1 MKNYTEVL
9 IFHTKDLC
17 VAQTCNAHSLSFAK
31 ALNTAQEWRIVSM
44 EAYLD
49 NAATTK
55 VRKSVQDL
63 MVETMEVVYGNP
75 SSMHM
80 KGVEAEQ
87 YIKTAKNRIK
97 KILKVEEK
105 EIIFTSGGTESNN
118 LAIIGATLANRRRGQ
133 HIITTCIEH
142 ASVTEPMAYL
152 EELGFEVTYLP
163 VDEKGIVSLE
173 ALKEALREDTILVS
187 IMMVN
192 NEIGAIEPVEEIG
205 KIIKEYDSDILFH
218 VDAIQAFGKLD
229 IYPKKLGI
237 DLVSVSGHK
246 IHGPKG
252 SGFLYIRDKAKV
264 KPIIYGGNQQKGMR
278 SGTEN
283 VPAICGIG
291 LASEAMYENAA
302 EHREYL
308 MKLKEA
314 FLKGVLEI
322 EDTKNNSQDAPHIA
336 SVSFKGIR
344 SEVLLHAL
352 EDKNIYVS
360 AGSACSSNKP
370 HVSGTL
376 KAIGLSEEW
385 IESTLRF
392 SFSVYNTMEEIE
404 YTIEALKEC
413 VPMLRRFVRR

>member
-1 MKNYTEVL
+1 M
-9 IFHTKDLC
+9 
-17 VAQTCNAHSLSFAK
+17 
-31 ALNTAQEWRIVSM
+31 
-44 EAYLD
+44 
-49 NAATTK
+49 
-55 VRKSVQDL
+55 
-63 MVETMEVVYGNP
+63 
-75 SSMHM
+75 
-80 KGVEAEQ
+80 
-87 YIKTAKNRIK
+87 
-97 KILKVEEK
+97 
-105 EIIFTSGGTESNN
+105 
-118 LAIIGATLANRRRGQ
+118 
-133 HIITTCIEH
+133 
-142 ASVTEPMAYL
+142 
-152 EELGFEVTYLP
+152 
-163 VDEKGIVSLE
+163 
-173 ALKEALREDTILVS
+173 
-187 IMMVN
+187 
-192 NEIGAIEPVEEIG
+192 EEIG

-291 LASEAMYENAA
+291 LASEAMYENAV
-302 EHREYL
+302 EHREHL